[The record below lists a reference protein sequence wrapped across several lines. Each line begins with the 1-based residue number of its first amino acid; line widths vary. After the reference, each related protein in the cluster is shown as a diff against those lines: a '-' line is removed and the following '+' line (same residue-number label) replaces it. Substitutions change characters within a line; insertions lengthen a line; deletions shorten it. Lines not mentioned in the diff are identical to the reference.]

1 MQIKLVLG
9 TAVDSGADPTIDV
22 QIDATAPLS
31 IGAHRL
37 QLVVEDDSGNRSD
50 PAFADIVVKSTV
62 KPNAHITPPSLAAEF
77 GKPFTLSGKDS
88 TAGPGGKITKYIW
101 TLVS

>member
-9 TAVDSGADPTIDV
+9 KEADSGDDPILEV
-22 QIDATAPLS
+22 LIDATNSLS

-50 PAFADIVVKSTV
+50 PAYADIVVRSTV
-62 KPNAHITPPSLAAEF
+62 KPNAHITPLRVAAEY
-77 GKPFTLSGKDS
+77 GKTFTLSGKESD
-88 TAGPGGKITKYIW
+88 AGPGGKIVRYYW

>member
-9 TAVDSGADPTIDV
+9 IDTDSAADPQIDV
-22 QIDATAPLS
+22 QIDSTAPLS

-50 PAFADIVVKSTV
+50 PAFADIIVKSTV
-62 KPNAHITPPSLAAEF
+62 RPNAHITPLRLAAEF
-77 GKPFTLSGKDS
+77 GKPFTFSGKES
-88 TAGPGGKITKYIW
+88 NAGPGGKVTKYIW
-101 TLVS
+101 TLLS